1 MRACLHKWI
10 SIICQF
16 LPVFLCQMP
25 WQWVNYLTIKIFAN
39 IFKYIWRGF
48 QHMQRA
54 MSTVDVI
61 IYLVLGLVLILG
73 IMIIQ
78 GGTIGKFMK
87 NILGIG
93 EEGIS
98 QIQGDSCQ
106 DSANTRGC
114 FESCDDAVNAQGKI
128 VADDGKN
135 GPILHNKG
143 ILKEVANVRGWKDC
157 TEKGIKLKS
166 DKVWKCC
173 TLKALPV
180 DA

>member
-1 MRACLHKWI
+1 
-10 SIICQF
+10 
-16 LPVFLCQMP
+16 
-25 WQWVNYLTIKIFAN
+25 VNYLTIKIFAN

-98 QIQGDSCQ
+98 QIQVILVRTLP
-106 DSANTRGC
+106 TR
-114 FESCDDAVNAQGKI
+114 AV
-128 VADDGKN
+128 
-135 GPILHNKG
+135 
-143 ILKEVANVRGWKDC
+143 
-157 TEKGIKLKS
+157 
-166 DKVWKCC
+166 
-173 TLKALPV
+173 ALRVVMMP
-180 DA
+180 